1 MEATLKNV
9 LVVAYYWPPAGG
21 PGVQRWVGLTR
32 HFRANGLRP
41 IVVVPKNAAYPQLD
55 FTLEGEIDSELELI
69 KVPII
74 EPIRWAKW
82 LGFSQA
88 KDYSKGLLPSKPKGL
103 LQRLLFAARAQLFV
117 PDSRLLWIKP
127 LSRALAR
134 LIEQREIEALIT
146 TGPPHS
152 VHLAALDLLNHH
164 RSLTLKWIADFR
176 DPWVEIGYHKT
187 LGLTKRALARHQKME
202 QAVIQT
208 ADLVLTTTQSLAH
221 HYAQKY
227 GAKTACVTN
236 GFSAYYDDSSLET
249 TEDFKLLHVGSLFEH
264 RNPAL
269 LWRAIAELKAEG
281 AEGAHQIKLVFL
293 GDVSEAVKDSL
304 AENGLLA
311 SCRFEGYVP
320 KKNLTGFVNSTSLL
334 LLCEGDDRSY
344 EFAVPGKLYEY
355 LSMKAPLLAIG
366 PNQWEVAQLV
376 TDLEDTLVVTHEQKD
391 VMKHFIKTLLDQF
404 MPTKL
409 PLRTARSVERF
420 EHQTLC
426 QQLAT
431 RIKTL

>member
-1 MEATLKNV
+1 MEEKLRNV
-9 LVVAYYWPPAGG
+9 IVVAYYWPPAGG

-32 HFRANGLRP
+32 YFRANGLRP
-41 IVVVPKNAAYPQLD
+41 IVVIPKNAAYPQLD
-55 FTLEGEIDSELELI
+55 FTLEGEAEAELELI

-103 LQRLLFAARAQLFV
+103 LQRLLFAIRAQFFV

-127 LSRALAR
+127 LRRVLAK
-134 LIEQREIEALIT
+134 LIEQHEVEAIIT

-152 VHLAALDLLNHH
+152 VHLAAVDLFKYH

-187 LGLTKRALARHQKME
+187 LGLTKRTLERHQKME
-202 QAVIQT
+202 QAVVQT

-221 HYAQKY
+221 HYTQKY

-236 GFSAYYDDSSLET
+236 GFSYYYDDSSLKT
-249 TEDFKLLHVGSLFEH
+249 TEDFNLLHVGSLFEH
-264 RNPAL
+264 RNPVH
-269 LWRAIAELKAEG
+269 LWRAIAELRAEG
-281 AEGAHQIKLVFL
+281 ADGAHRIRLIFL

-304 AENGLLA
+304 AENGLLSNA
-311 SCRFEGYVP
+311 CFEGYVP
-320 KKNLTGFVNSTSLL
+320 KQSLAGYVNGSSLL

-366 PNQWEVAQLV
+366 PKQWEVAQLV
-376 TDLEDTLVVTHEQKD
+376 ADLEDTLVVSHEQKD
-391 VMKHFIKTLLDQF
+391 EMKLFIKALLDQF
-404 MPTKL
+404 IASKL
-409 PLRTARSVERF
+409 PLRALRSIERF
-420 EHQTLC
+420 EHQSLC

-431 RIKTL
+431 HIKAL